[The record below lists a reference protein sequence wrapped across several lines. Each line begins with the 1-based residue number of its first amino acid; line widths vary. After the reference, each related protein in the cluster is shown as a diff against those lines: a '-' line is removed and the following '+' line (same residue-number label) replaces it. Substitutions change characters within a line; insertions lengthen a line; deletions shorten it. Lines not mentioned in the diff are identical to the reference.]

1 MAFCSLTS
9 WLGLDSYRDGP
20 LDYAYLDRG
29 SGEAIGNTKSSRWGP
44 YTISLVDILQQNSYA
59 VMEQPNF
66 GAIARTVSGS
76 SFEVMLMK
84 PCNFETFL
92 LKM

>member
-1 MAFCSLTS
+1 HDIPSRNHEETFLEDHHHKTTEIWRACLTS

-44 YTISLVDILQQNSYA
+44 YTIS
-59 VMEQPNF
+59 
-66 GAIARTVSGS
+66 
-76 SFEVMLMK
+76 
-84 PCNFETFL
+84 
-92 LKM
+92 